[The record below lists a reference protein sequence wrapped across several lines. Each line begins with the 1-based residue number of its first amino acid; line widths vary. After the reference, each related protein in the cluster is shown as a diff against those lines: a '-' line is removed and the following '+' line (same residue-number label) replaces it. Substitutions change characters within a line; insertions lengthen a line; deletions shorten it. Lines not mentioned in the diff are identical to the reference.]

1 MWHTVNADG
10 TLQHLFWCDGVSRM
24 DYLVFDDVLAFD
36 ATYRKIKYS
45 TSLVIFSGVNHHNQ
59 SVIFGSAIVGD
70 ETEDAY
76 GKKTPGV
83 GYNRWR
89 FRNEKCNN

>member
-1 MWHTVNADG
+1 
-10 TLQHLFWCDGVSRM
+10 M

-59 SVIFGSAIVGD
+59 SVIFVSAIVGD

-76 GKKTPGV
+76 GRKTPGV
-83 GYNRWR
+83 GYTDGDLEM
-89 FRNEKCNN
+89 RNAIIKKGFSGCSSSSLCMTSDTKCH